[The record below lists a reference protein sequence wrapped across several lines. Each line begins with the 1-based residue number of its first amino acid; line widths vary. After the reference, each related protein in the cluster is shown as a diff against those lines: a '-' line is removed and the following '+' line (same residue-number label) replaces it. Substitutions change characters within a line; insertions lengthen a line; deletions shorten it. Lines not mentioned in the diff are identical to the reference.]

1 MIESVFKRLPL
12 SMLLVGKRR
21 SGKTNLLIKMLN
33 SAYFINNFD
42 KVFIFSPTI
51 ELDETWNS
59 VRDYP
64 TKRDLIKFD
73 KFDES
78 VIDDILQLQKTSDES
93 SLIIID
99 DFAEKLKGKRGN
111 VLEQLATKGRHFNT
125 SFIFTSQKY
134 NAVPTII
141 RNNVDEIIFFR
152 VSNNLELKTIVDEND
167 NKDLKNVGGFENLLL
182 SNTKDYDYLLIV
194 KGKEDKYYRGNKL
207 DFVRLKISNLN

>member
-1 MIESVFKRLPL
+1 MIATVFKRLPL
-12 SMLLVGKRR
+12 SMLLIGKRR

-33 SAYFINNFD
+33 SKHFIDNFQ
-42 KVFIFSPTI
+42 KVFIFSPTV
-51 ELDETWNS
+51 ELDETWES
-59 VRDYP
+59 IRDYP
-64 TKRDLIKFD
+64 SKRDIILFD

-78 VIDDILQLQKTSDES
+78 IIEDILQLQRKSDEDV
-93 SLIIID
+93 LIILD

-111 VLEQLATKGRHFNT
+111 TLEQLATKGRHFNT

-134 NAVPTII
+134 NAVPSII
-141 RNNVDEIIFFR
+141 RNNVDEVIFFK

-182 SNTKDYDYLLIV
+182 NNTKDYDYLLIV

-207 DFVRLKISNLN
+207 DYVKLKIN